1 MSLQQQQ
8 QQQQQAENLG
18 QQLLQHQQDLN
29 ANSSPAARV
38 VASLAVAACNPNNN
52 GSSGAQS
59 GIHKVT
65 TDSN

>member
-1 MSLQQQQ
+1 MSLQ

-29 ANSSPAARV
+29 ANSSQAARV
-38 VASLAVAACNPNNN
+38 VASVAVAASNPNKN
-52 GSSGAQS
+52 GSGGAQS
-59 GIHKVT
+59 GMHEVT